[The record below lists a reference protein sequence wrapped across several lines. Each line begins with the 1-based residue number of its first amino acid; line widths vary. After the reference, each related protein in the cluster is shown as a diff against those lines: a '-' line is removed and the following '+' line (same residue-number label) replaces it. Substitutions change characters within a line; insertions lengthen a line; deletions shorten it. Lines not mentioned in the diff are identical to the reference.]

1 MLLLWNTLIPLNAN
15 TCILVSTFSTGTWFG
30 LKHHQ
35 NWGPCVCVLWKIPS
49 VQYRCIL
56 PPSVCVGLVV
66 VHSFFEEVTA
76 TIEVCD
82 HYIALSHGQY
92 LGSFLFFHLCI
103 CSEIYR
109 AFGMFA
115 PFFLLHSSSC
125 KLVMQ
130 WFCCYFEIGSFFL
143 PKYKFTCIWI
153 SFCQVSHFGSKNLL
167 LTIILH
173 IILPHFSG
181 NINKMC

>member
-1 MLLLWNTLIPLNAN
+1 M
-15 TCILVSTFSTGTWFG
+15 
-30 LKHHQ
+30 
-35 NWGPCVCVLWKIPS
+35 CVCVLWKIPS

-66 VHSFFEEVTA
+66 VHSFFWRSDSNHWGLWSLYSIELW
-76 TIEVCD
+76 TIFRV
-82 HYIALSHGQY
+82 
-92 LGSFLFFHLCI
+92 LFSHLCI
-103 CSEIYR
+103 CSEINS

-130 WFCCYFEIGSFFL
+130 WFCCYFEIGSFIL

-153 SFCQVSHFGSKNLL
+153 SFCQVRHFGTKNMLW
-167 LTIILH
+167 TIILH
-173 IILPHFSG
+173 IILPYFSG
-181 NINKMC
+181 NNDINKMC